1 MQTELLCLRTDALS
15 KTDGK
20 RVEEII
26 WLENIKIAF
35 KSILSNKMRSLLTM
49 LGIIIGISSVISI
62 VSIGDSMKEVM
73 DDIYKNFGKNRA
85 VLYVGNIED
94 FRTTDFFYNDDLE
107 ILKER
112 FSEKLAYICPSDSL
126 RSDVTA
132 GRNTIKLNMEFI
144 DSGYDKVQ
152 QIKML
157 YGRMI
162 NSKDIE
168 RKSKVV
174 VLEQKAALK
183 LFGKDNAVGKTIRV
197 KIDNNMEDLL
207 VVGVYK
213 IEQSPLL
220 TLMQGQSNYENSFIP
235 YTMPTSSYYAYYAL
249 DIFIDEKYSMAITG
263 DEIINYIA
271 RMKNRTPE
279 NYIYYTVEE
288 EQTQVES
295 VVTGLSVA
303 VAAIAAISLLVGG
316 IGIMNIMLVSVTE
329 RTREI
334 GIKKA
339 LGARTKD
346 VLFQF
351 LIESA
356 TLSAIGGIV
365 GTITGIG
372 LVMIGGSFIS
382 IPVVVNPAS
391 IILAVV
397 FAMVIGIFFGYYPAK
412 KAANSDPIEALR
424 YE

>member
-1 MQTELLCLRTDALS
+1 
-15 KTDGK
+15 
-20 RVEEII
+20 VEEII

-62 VSIGDSMKEVM
+62 VSIGDSMKGVM